1 MTATANGYAHA
12 YSTWI
17 SQGGGLNND
26 DKGVF
31 KYLKGPMKGM
41 TRDQAAMKFQNE
53 VWRNAAPEW
62 KDEYA
67 KRATTDMLSPSEK
80 AAQATTSV
88 TPPTPAQAGQKG
100 SIMQGPPTPVST
112 GVSST
117 PAQAGQKGSIMQGP
131 PTPVSTGVSSS
142 GAEPAT
148 GTSVASPART
158 PKIGG
163 IGTGSIEEADSSAP
177 STDGFSP
184 AEPMVSSISPPMI
197 KAGGNSMTQST
208 FGNRKDEGASKTGA
222 FKRYNRAMA

>member
-100 SIMQGPPTPVST
+100 SIMQGPPAPV
-112 GVSST
+112 
-117 PAQAGQKGSIMQGP
+117 P
-131 PTPVSTGVSSS
+131 TGVSSS

-158 PKIGG
+158 PKLGG

>member
-100 SIMQGPPTPVST
+100 SIMQGLPAPV
-112 GVSST
+112 
-117 PAQAGQKGSIMQGP
+117 P
-131 PTPVSTGVSSS
+131 TGVSSS

-158 PKIGG
+158 PKLGG

>member
-17 SQGGGLNND
+17 SQGGGMNND

-67 KRATTDMLSPSEK
+67 KRATSDMLAPSEK

-88 TPPTPAQAGQKG
+88 TPPTPAQAGQKD
-100 SIMQGPPTPVST
+100 V
-112 GVSST
+112 VL
-117 PAQAGQKGSIMQGP
+117 PAPASAVA
-131 PTPVSTGVSSS
+131 TSS

-148 GTSVASPART
+148 GTSVANPART
-158 PKIGG
+158 PKIGE
-163 IGTGSIEEADSSAP
+163 IGTGSIEEADSSTP
-177 STDGFSP
+177 STDEFSP
-184 AEPMVSSISPPMI
+184 AEPMVSSISPPML
-197 KAGGNSMTQST
+197 KGGGNSMTQST